1 MKQSWGTGDGGGC
14 TALHRNGC
22 SGPIWQRRGGGACRW
37 GHCETPARLSVL
49 YVNGRR

>member
-1 MKQSWGTGDGGGC
+1 MKQSWGTGDGGMYSPAQKRLLWAHLAAQGW
-14 TALHRNGC
+14 GV
-22 SGPIWQRRGGGACRW
+22 CRW